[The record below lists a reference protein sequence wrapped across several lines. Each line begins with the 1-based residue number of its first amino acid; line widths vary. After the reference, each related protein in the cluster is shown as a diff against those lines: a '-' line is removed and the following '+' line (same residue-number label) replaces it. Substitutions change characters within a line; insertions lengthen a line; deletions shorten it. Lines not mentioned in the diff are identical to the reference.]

1 MAYITGWLQLLFVIF
16 VLTKSDVASEQC
28 GELSG
33 GTASD
38 SQLRRGK
45 ELLAALCY
53 VSGYYIVHITSI

>member
-1 MAYITGWLQLLFVIF
+1 MAYITGWLPLLFVIF
-16 VLTKSDVASEQC
+16 ILTKSDVASEHC

-38 SQLRRGK
+38 SNLTRGK